1 MLVFNN
7 NKCKH
12 IIFTFDE
19 NKLIMRGNKRTEM
32 SIYMFIENLRNSI
45 EQDEYDSFM
54 MSLIISYMYG
64 GDIYCCEG
72 DFVVKVDEHYYDI
85 DGIIDEDDFDE
96 EEYIKLH
103 NSHIQTIASEYE
115 MTRMNFL
122 MPFVEFTEEGYDEDD
137 TQGYLDIDIN
147 LN

>member
-1 MLVFNN
+1 
-7 NKCKH
+7 
-12 IIFTFDE
+12 
-19 NKLIMRGNKRTEM
+19 MRGNKRTEM

-85 DGIIDEDDFDE
+85 DGIVDEDDFDN

-137 TQGYLDIDIN
+137 TQGYMDIDIN

>member
-1 MLVFNN
+1 
-7 NKCKH
+7 
-12 IIFTFDE
+12 
-19 NKLIMRGNKRTEM
+19 MRGNKRTEM

-85 DGIIDEDDFDE
+85 DGIVDEDDFDN

-137 TQGYLDIDIN
+137 TQGYIDIDIN

>member
-85 DGIIDEDDFDE
+85 DGIVDEDDFDE

>member
-1 MLVFNN
+1 
-7 NKCKH
+7 
-12 IIFTFDE
+12 
-19 NKLIMRGNKRTEM
+19 MRGNKRTEM

>member
-1 MLVFNN
+1 
-7 NKCKH
+7 
-12 IIFTFDE
+12 
-19 NKLIMRGNKRTEM
+19 MRGNKRTEM

-64 GDIYCCEG
+64 GDIYSCEG
-72 DFVVKVDEHYYDI
+72 DFVVKVDDHYYDI
-85 DGIIDEDDFDE
+85 DGIVDEEDFDA
-96 EEYIKLH
+96 EEYIKFH
-103 NSHIQTIASEYE
+103 NNHVQTIASEYE

>member
-72 DFVVKVDEHYYDI
+72 DFVVKVDDHYYDI
-85 DGIIDEDDFDE
+85 DGIIDEDDFDV
-96 EEYIKLH
+96 EEYIKFH
-103 NSHIQTIASEYE
+103 NNHVQTIASEYE

-122 MPFVEFTEEGYDEDD
+122 MPFVEFTEEGYDDD
-137 TQGYLDIDIN
+137 TEGYLDIDIN

>member
-1 MLVFNN
+1 
-7 NKCKH
+7 
-12 IIFTFDE
+12 
-19 NKLIMRGNKRTEM
+19 MRGNKRTEM

-64 GDIYCCEG
+64 GDIYSCKG
-72 DFVVKVDEHYYDI
+72 DFVVKFDEHYYDI
-85 DGIIDEDDFDE
+85 DGIIDEDDFDK
-96 EEYIKLH
+96 EEYIKFH
-103 NSHIQTIASEYE
+103 NNHVQTIASEYE

-122 MPFVEFTEEGYDEDD
+122 MPFVEFTEEGYDDD
-137 TQGYLDIDIN
+137 TEGYLDIDIN

>member
-1 MLVFNN
+1 
-7 NKCKH
+7 
-12 IIFTFDE
+12 
-19 NKLIMRGNKRTEM
+19 MRGNKRTEM

-85 DGIIDEDDFDE
+85 DGIVDEDDFDE

-137 TQGYLDIDIN
+137 TQGYMDIDIN

>member
-1 MLVFNN
+1 
-7 NKCKH
+7 
-12 IIFTFDE
+12 
-19 NKLIMRGNKRTEM
+19 MRGNKRTEM

-64 GDIYCCEG
+64 GDIYYCEG

-85 DGIIDEDDFDE
+85 DGIVDEDDFDE
-96 EEYIKLH
+96 EEYIKFH
-103 NSHIQTIASEYE
+103 NNHVQTIASEYE

-137 TQGYLDIDIN
+137 TQGYMDIDIN